1 LKSNLTLQVNSF
13 VLIVL
18 NKISWLFFN
27 LSMITSTKNPR
38 IVEARK
44 LTDRKHRRQQNRF
57 LVEGL
62 QLLSLAVEVID
73 TPQGQIRVKPL
84 ELFYSE
90 ELFTGETAPRL
101 LYQLT
106 QAGAEAV
113 PVAPHVLDTLSE
125 RDVSQGLAATFALS
139 ELEWSLDEL
148 GQGGETERRGGEEVV
163 TRRDQS
169 YSSPHRLTTP
179 RLLLV
184 LDKLQDPGNL
194 GTLIRTA
201 DAVGVEAMILLEPC
215 VDPFDPKTVR
225 GTMGSLFTMPFAR
238 TKNAG
243 EVMSRLAEKGY
254 RLVGADGRQGEP
266 PWQSDVLTG
275 SVALVLGNEARGLS
289 PELRPYLQDYVRLP
303 LRGHAES
310 LNVSVAGGALMYE
323 WLRVNSEM

>member
-1 LKSNLTLQVNSF
+1 LA
-13 VLIVL
+13 I
-18 NKISWLFFN
+18 FN

-44 LTDRKHRRQQNRF
+44 LADRKHRRQQNRF

-62 QLLSLAVEVID
+62 QLLSLAVEVMD
-73 TPQGQIRVKPL
+73 TPQSQTRVKPL

-101 LYQLT
+101 LHQLT
-106 QAGAEAV
+106 QAGAEAI
-113 PVAPHVLDTLSE
+113 PIAPHVLDTLSE

-139 ELEWSLDEL
+139 EMEGSLNEL
-148 GQGGETERRGGEEVV
+148 LPNL
-163 TRRDQS
+163 
-169 YSSPHRLTTP
+169 SSSALASASA
-179 RLLLV
+179 LLLV

-201 DAVGVEAMILLEPC
+201 DAVGVQAVILLEPC

-225 GTMGSLFTMPFAR
+225 GTMGSLFTVPFAR

-243 EVMSRLAEKGY
+243 EVLSCLAEKGY
-254 RLVGADGRQGEP
+254 RLVGADGRQGAP

-275 SVALVLGNEARGLS
+275 PVALVLGNEARGLS

-323 WLRVNSEM
+323 WLRVNEDAET

>member
-1 LKSNLTLQVNSF
+1 
-13 VLIVL
+13 
-18 NKISWLFFN
+18 
-27 LSMITSTKNPR
+27 MITSTKNPR
-38 IVEARK
+38 IVDARK
-44 LTDRKHRRQQNRF
+44 LTDRKHRQRQNRF

-62 QLLSLAVEVID
+62 QLLSLAVEVMT
-73 TPQGQIRVKPL
+73 TPQGQTRVKPL

-101 LYQLT
+101 LHQLT
-106 QAGAEAV
+106 RAGAEAI

-148 GQGGETERRGGEEVV
+148 GLGGEEAV
-163 TRRDQS
+163 TRREQS
-169 YSSPHRLTTP
+169 YSSPP
-179 RLLLV
+179 RLLLIF
-184 LDKLQDPGNL
+184 DKLQDPGNL

-201 DAVGVEAMILLEPC
+201 DAVGVQVVILLEPC

-225 GTMGSLFTMPFAR
+225 GTMGSLFTVPFAR
-238 TKNAG
+238 TKNAA
-243 EVMSRLAEKGY
+243 ELLSRLAEKGY

-275 SVALVLGNEARGLS
+275 PVALILGNEARGLS
-289 PELRPYLQDYVRLP
+289 PELRPYLHDYVRLP